1 MDHSEGN
8 SRLQQIAVEN
18 AIRSLTEV
26 RRRANRV
33 TVETV
38 AMPFEVKIQ
47 IKIAMRVLGG
57 G

>member
-33 TVETV
+33 NVETV

-47 IKIAMRVLGG
+47 IKIVMRVLGG